1 MTHDEII
8 REKRLEREQARY
20 QALIAGYYDT
30 LSDAQIEEDTAW
42 GRIAES
48 QFSHEEPV
56 PAGDNISKPTASAVG
71 TMLVALHI
79 CPPWRDSGRIQS
91 ATHR

>member
-1 MTHDEII
+1 MKRERAAI
-8 REKRLEREQARY
+8 RERMAREQARR
-20 QALIAGYYDT
+20 QASIAAYYNMLT
-30 LSDAQIEEDTAW
+30 DAQMEEDAAW

-71 TMLVALHI
+71 TMPSKLRV
-79 CPPWRDSGRIQS
+79 P
-91 ATHR
+91 